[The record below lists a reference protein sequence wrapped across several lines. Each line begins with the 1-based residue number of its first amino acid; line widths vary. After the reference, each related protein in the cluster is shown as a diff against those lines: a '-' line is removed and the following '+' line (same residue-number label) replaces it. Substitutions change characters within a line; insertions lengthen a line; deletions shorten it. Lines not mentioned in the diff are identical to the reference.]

1 MIPLISFSLQDGQN
15 TTSVLVQVID
25 DDKPE
30 GSEEFM
36 IYLLR
41 TNCKT
46 KLGNQTQMKIII
58 EASDNMFGV
67 IGIYNFTEE
76 LRVDNPLIE
85 FIVSIPISR
94 MRGMATEIKVNLANI
109 YLFKVHMERK
119 RKRC

>member
-1 MIPLISFSLQDGQN
+1 
-15 TTSVLVQVID
+15 
-25 DDKPE
+25 
-30 GSEEFM
+30 
-36 IYLLR
+36 
-41 TNCKT
+41 
-46 KLGNQTQMKIII
+46 MKIII

-85 FIVSIPISR
+85 FSVSIPISR